1 MILAGPNTD
10 KRRDNAYDELEN
22 FTDPALQLDEATLP
36 MWLLIVVFHTKLKLV
51 SAPQFVIGVVAP
63 LPHIQY

>member
-10 KRRDNAYDELEN
+10 KRRDNAYDELED

-36 MWLLIVVFHTKLKLV
+36 I
-51 SAPQFVIGVVAP
+51 
-63 LPHIQY
+63 